1 MSIVYWQYIDF
12 FLFICTVIPARKIKL
27 TQLPINFFSTLNN
40 RQIAIAIWIF
50 IATIWAV
57 SNSKIRKSLF
67 HVIKAFF
74 AWKLTISYLL
84 MFTYITA
91 IIMVLRTI
99 GIWNMNHL
107 LITMMWGIF
116 VAFIMLF
123 EFSKANDP
131 EFFKKALKK
140 NFTILIILE
149 FIINLYV
156 FDLWIELLIVPFS
169 AILGGMIAISETD
182 KKYEITKKFLNF
194 IISLMGLL
202 FICYAGYMV
211 ITDFKHFATIKN
223 LESFYLPILFSITFI
238 PFVYFSALYSGY
250 ENLFIRLGFFIDD
263 SSVLKYAKMKM
274 IFAFNLNL
282 WKLNKWSKYIYS
294 SWRFKNNQEVDEAI
308 LIFKEG
314 ASRN

>member
-1 MSIVYWQYIDF
+1 MTQQPIDF
-12 FLFICTVIPARKIKL
+12 FSA
-27 TQLPINFFSTLNN
+27 LNN

-50 IATIWAV
+50 IAIIWAV

-67 HVIKAFF
+67 QVINSFF

-91 IIMVLRTI
+91 IIIVLRTV
-99 GIWNMNHL
+99 GIWKMNHL
-107 LITMMWGIF
+107 PITVMWGVF
-116 VAFIMLF
+116 VAFVMLF

-131 EFFKKALKK
+131 KFFKNAFKNNLK
-140 NFTILIILE
+140 ILIILE
-149 FIINLYV
+149 FVINLYV

-169 AILGGMIAISETD
+169 AILGGMIVISETD

-194 IISLMGLL
+194 IMSLMGLL
-202 FICYAGYMV
+202 FIGYAGYMV

-223 LESFYLPILFSITFI
+223 LESFYLPILFSITLI

-250 ENLFIRLGFFIDD
+250 KNLFIRLGFFIDD
-263 SSVLKYAKMKM
+263 SSVLKYVKMKT

-294 SWRFKNNQEVDEAI
+294 SWRFKNNQEVDKAI
-308 LIFKEG
+308 LLFKEG
-314 ASRN
+314 ASSSN

>member
-1 MSIVYWQYIDF
+1 MKLTQPPIDF
-12 FLFICTVIPARKIKL
+12 FSA
-27 TQLPINFFSTLNN
+27 LNN
-40 RQIAIAIWIF
+40 RQIAIAVWIF
-50 IATIWAV
+50 IAIIWAV
-57 SNSKIRKSLF
+57 TNSKIRKSLF
-67 HVIKAFF
+67 HVTKAVF

-91 IIMVLRTI
+91 IIMVLRTV
-99 GIWNMNHL
+99 GIWKMSHL
-107 LITMMWGIF
+107 PITVMWGVF
-116 VAFIMLF
+116 VAFVMLF

-131 EFFKKALKK
+131 KFFRNAFKNNLK
-140 NFTILIILE
+140 ILIILE
-149 FIINLYV
+149 FVINLYV
-156 FDLWIELLIVPFS
+156 FDLWIELLIIPFS

-194 IISLMGLL
+194 IMSLMGLL
-202 FICYAGYMV
+202 CIGYASYMV

-263 SSVLKYAKMKM
+263 SSVLKYAKMRT

-294 SWRFKNNQEVDEAI
+294 SWRFKSNQEVDKAI
-308 LIFKEG
+308 LLFKEG
-314 ASRN
+314 HHQVIKWIKV